1 MDKAIKFETATGRGY
16 DKKQVD
22 SLLESA
28 KRQYENPDQVLLR
41 ASDLRGLRLDLVK
54 GGYLISQV
62 DAALDNLEDHF
73 SLTEVIAFKKRY
85 GEQELAKRYSELK
98 DALSPRLRKA
108 KSKRFAKV
116 SFLARGYDKKKVDA
130 LCDRLVSHFDGKVKI
145 KVSEIRRVQFSSRRS
160 GYSMPQVD
168 SFLDRVIEALQ
179 LEISE

>member
-1 MDKAIKFETATGRGY
+1 MDNPIKFETAPGRGY

-98 DALSPRLRKA
+98 DALSPRLKKA

-130 LCDRLVSHFDGKVKI
+130 LCDRLVSHFDGKAKI
-145 KVSEIRRVQFSSRRS
+145 KVSEIRRVQFSSKRS

>member
-1 MDKAIKFETATGRGY
+1 
-16 DKKQVD
+16 
-22 SLLESA
+22 
-28 KRQYENPDQVLLR
+28 
-41 ASDLRGLRLDLVK
+41 
-54 GGYLISQV
+54 V

>member
-1 MDKAIKFETATGRGY
+1 MDKAIKFETAPGRGY

-28 KRQYENPDQVLLR
+28 KRQYENPDQAILR
-41 ASDLRGLRLDLVK
+41 ASDLRELRLDLVK
-54 GGYLISQV
+54 GGYLIAQV
-62 DAALDNLEDHF
+62 DVALDNLEDHF
-73 SLTEVIAFKKRY
+73 SLTEVLAFKKRY
-85 GEQELAKRYSELK
+85 GENELAKRYSELK
-98 DALSPRLRKA
+98 DALTPRLKKA
-108 KSKRFAKV
+108 KAKRFTKV
-116 SFLARGYDKKKVDA
+116 SFLARGYDKKKVDE
-130 LCDRLVSHFDGKVKI
+130 LCDRLSSHFAGKSKV

>member
-1 MDKAIKFETATGRGY
+1 MKFETATGRGY

>member
-1 MDKAIKFETATGRGY
+1 MDNPIKFETATGRGY

-28 KRQYENPDQVLLR
+28 KRQYENPDQVVLR

>member
-1 MDKAIKFETATGRGY
+1 MDKTIKFETAPGRGY

-22 SLLESA
+22 ALLESA
-28 KRQYENPDQVLLR
+28 KRQYENPDQAILR

-54 GGYLISQV
+54 GGYLIAQV
-62 DAALDNLEDHF
+62 DLALDNLEDHF
-73 SLTEVIAFKKRY
+73 SLTEVLAFKKRY
-85 GEQELAKRYSELK
+85 GDNELAKRYTELK
-98 DALSPRLRKA
+98 DALTPRLKRS
-108 KSKRFAKV
+108 KSKRFTKV
-116 SFLARGYDKKKVDA
+116 SFLARGYDKKKVDE
-130 LCDRLVSHFDGKVKI
+130 LCDRLSSHFAGKSKV